1 MTLGQALPEA
11 VADRPRQPSVSA
23 RRRDLAVAGL
33 LAALAIALSLP
44 GLVSNPPLNYD
55 EGSVLQAPW
64 NLVRHGF
71 YGTIDA
77 EWRWAFDPHVTTG
90 LPFTLPVAAS
100 YALFGAGV
108 AQARLVTVL
117 FAGLAAAV
125 AYALARRQAGTAVSA
140 AAALLLTL
148 TLYPH
153 NRIALG
159 EVPALAL
166 ALTGGWLWLR
176 ALDYPRPRRLAVAGL
191 VLGLAALTKLAMLP
205 IVGIALAA
213 TWGLLRFSDRR
224 LPAPALAW
232 PLAGALAPTVAW
244 YLLQAAFL
252 GPEGALERMA
262 VVGDYRQQILS
273 PSERVLANIGK
284 LGEAVPPGV
293 LPWLAPTLL
302 AGAVA
307 LANRRGLTAASVLP
321 WALLAPAA
329 AFYLLSTGWA
339 RYGFWMA
346 ALLALLAGLTIPA
359 LLAGIG
365 RHGGR
370 TAQAL
375 TFAALLLPAGWWAG
389 QRLSPPPNEAE
400 AVAAFLRE
408 QAGGAPIGATEW
420 ELDLALGRTLAHP
433 PTLVATVNQA
443 QVDAAYDWGWPGAEW
458 VATGLVGKALRA
470 DEKLAANPGFVERF
484 QTKNYRVFQRYTGAA
499 PGWTWSTSGATA
511 TTPLSQEPAGQTF
524 IASYDVLTEV
534 RVLLSGNGASTNAPV
549 RLRLFAFPP
558 TGAPLAETELS
569 GATVVQNRWYGFDMS
584 ALPLQKGQ
592 RYYLELGSTPGP
604 GQTAA
609 GAWYQEGVDNY
620 PDGSRHLREQTRSG
634 DLYFGILGY
643 NRTAEGR

>member
-1 MTLGQALPEA
+1 VTVSEARPEA
-11 VADRPRQPSVSA
+11 ATGNPPQPA
-23 RRRDLAVAGL
+23 EPGRRRDLAIAAL
-33 LAALAIALSLP
+33 LAAFAIALSLP
-44 GLVSNPPLNYD
+44 GLVTNPPLNYD
-55 EGSVLQAPW
+55 EGYVLQAPW
-64 NLVRHGF
+64 NLVRLGF

-77 EWRWAFDPHVTTG
+77 AWRSAFDPHVTTG
-90 LPFTLPVAAS
+90 LPFTLPVALS

-117 FAGLAAAV
+117 FAGLAAAA
-125 AYALARRQAGTAVSA
+125 AYALARRQAGAAVSA
-140 AAALLLTL
+140 VAALLLSL
-148 TLYPH
+148 SLYPH

-166 ALTGGWLWLR
+166 ALSGGWLWLR
-176 ALDYPRPRRLAVAGL
+176 AFDRLTTRKLALAGL
-191 VLGLAALTKLAMLP
+191 VLGLAGLTKLAMLP
-205 IVGIALAA
+205 IVIIAVTV
-213 TWGLLRFSDRR
+213 TWALLRLGRYR
-224 LPAPALAW
+224 LPLAALAW

-252 GPEGALERMA
+252 GPQGALERMA

-273 PSERVLANIGK
+273 PSERVLANLGK

-307 LANRRGLTAASVLP
+307 LVNRSALTAASVLP

-346 ALLALLAGLTIPA
+346 GLLALLAGLTIPT

-375 TFAALLLPAGWWAG
+375 TFAALLLPAGWWAA
-389 QRLSPPPNEAE
+389 QRIGPQPNEPE
-400 AVAAFLRE
+400 AVVAFLRE
-408 QAGGAPIGATEW
+408 QAGGAHIGATEW
-420 ELDLALGRTLAHP
+420 ELDLVLGRTLAHP
-433 PTLVATVNQA
+433 PTLVATVTQPE
-443 QVDAAYDWGWPGAEW
+443 VDAAYDWGWPGAEW
-458 VATGLVGKALRA
+458 VATGLVGRALRA
-470 DEKLAANPGFVERF
+470 DEKLTANPGFVERF
-484 QTKNYRVFQRYTGAA
+484 QTKNYRVFQRYTGTA

-511 TTPLSQEPAGQTF
+511 TPPLSQEPAGQTF
-524 IASYDVLTEV
+524 IAGYDVLTEV
-534 RVLLSGNGASTNAPV
+534 RVLLSGNGTSTNAPV

-558 TGAPLAETELS
+558 TGAPLAEVELS

-584 ALPLQKGQ
+584 ALSLQKGQ
-592 RYYLELGSTPGP
+592 RYYLELGSTPSA
-604 GQTAA
+604 GQMAA

-620 PDGSRHLREQTRSG
+620 PDGSRHLRDQARTG